1 MSKIPVNI
9 PFHPSR
15 IPFFY
20 GWIILFAGIVGVLMS
35 IPGQTMGVSVFTD
48 HLIRDLSVD
57 RVQLSTAYMIG
68 TIFSGLLITYAGAL
82 YDRLGARI
90 IALGAGIMLG
100 VMLFYLSNLA
110 ALSGFFN
117 RVFSSIAEYKIT
129 VALLVIGFF
138 GIRFFGQG
146 VLTMTSRNMVMKW
159 FDKRRGFANGLLG
172 VFTAFGFSYS
182 PRILQGLIS
191 DQGWSNTW
199 LTLGMVSGILFIG
212 FAFIFFRDNPQDA
225 GQIPDGRIIREKN
238 TGFKSTP
245 DKNYT
250 LKEAVSTYSFWIFN
264 LNITLIALYFTAFT
278 FHVES
283 VFHHSG
289 LDSKTAFS
297 IFLPASIVASVA
309 HMGGS
314 WLSDYIKLK
323 YILITSYAS
332 ILISAFGLLNLSPGI
347 GLFPLILGNGLVMA
361 TFNILIAVTWPR
373 FYGLK
378 HLGKISGF
386 VMSWS
391 VVGSALGPFLFSLSE
406 KQLNSYRLPILI
418 IGAMSLILLALSFRA
433 NNVND
438 KDMNKKSRGSK
449 KM

>member
-1 MSKIPVNI
+1 MIKIPVNI
-9 PFHPSR
+9 PFKPSK

-20 GWIILFAGIVGVLMS
+20 GWITLIAGIIGVLMS

-48 HLIRDLSVD
+48 HLIRDLPVD

-68 TIFSGLLITYAGAL
+68 TVMSGLIITYAGAL
-82 YDRLGARI
+82 YDRLGARV
-90 IALGAGIMLG
+90 IAMGAGFMLG
-100 VMLFYLSNLA
+100 VMLFYLSNIEGLIR
-110 ALSGFFN
+110 SFTGIFPS
-117 RVFSSIAEYKIT
+117 VDDYKIS
-129 VALLVIGFF
+129 VALLVFGFF

-182 PRILQGLIS
+182 PRILQKIIS
-191 DQGWSNTW
+191 GNGWDVTW
-199 LTLGMVSGILFIG
+199 VILGAFIG
-212 FAFIFFRDNPQDA
+212 IIFVVFAFVFFRDNPSDA
-225 GQIPDGRIIREKN
+225 GMISDGKIIKPKN
-238 TGFKSTP
+238 KGFKSTP
-245 DKNYT
+245 DRDYS
-250 LKEAVSTYSFWIFN
+250 LREAISTYSFWIFN
-264 LNITLIALYFTAFT
+264 LNITLIALFFTAFT

-283 VFHHSG
+283 IFDYNG
-289 LDSKTAFS
+289 MDSETAFS
-297 IFLPASIVASVA
+297 IFLPSSVVAACV

-314 WLSDYIKLK
+314 WLSDYVKLK
-323 YILITSYAS
+323 YILIFSYAA
-332 ILISAFGLLNLSPGI
+332 ILLSGYGLLTLSPGA
-347 GLFPLILGNGLVMA
+347 GLYPLILGNGIVIG

-378 HLGKISGF
+378 NLGIISGF

-406 KQLNSYRLPILI
+406 RYMNSYHPVVIFI
-418 IGAMSLILLALSFRA
+418 SSITAVLLLMAFRA

-438 KDMNKKSRGSK
+438 GDKINPGS
-449 KM
+449 